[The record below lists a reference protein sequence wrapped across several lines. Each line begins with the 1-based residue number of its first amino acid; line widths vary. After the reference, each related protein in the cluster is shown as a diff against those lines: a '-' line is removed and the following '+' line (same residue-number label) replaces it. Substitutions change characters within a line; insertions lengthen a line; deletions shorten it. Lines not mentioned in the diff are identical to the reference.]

1 MLTLDLP
8 SSAQMLASDR
18 LLARQVSQVPSTALL
33 QPFVAYV
40 LQTAGFGETHACTA
54 HACVHMPVNQK
65 HTSSFSVLKHN
76 CN

>member
-1 MLTLDLP
+1 MLTLELP

-18 LLARQVSQVPSTALL
+18 LLARQVSQAPSTALL

-40 LQTAGFGETHACTA
+40 LRTAGVGETHACTA
-54 HACVHMPVNQK
+54 HACEHMPVNHK
-65 HTSSFSVLKHN
+65 HTIPFSVLKHK